1 MTRTRPMQSRS
12 LPKFRRPP
20 VIETII
26 GVQFDPLPKFRN
38 AHLGAFWTTLGQ
50 DWPRVSDAPTLE
62 PQFERFGE
70 GDRWGKLRFKVTQDP
85 STRARIEH
93 ADGTQMIQVQNG
105 RFHYNWLG
113 KGGGQY
119 PHYPNVRAAF
129 DCQLAH
135 FRSFLASSALGEL
148 RPNQWE
154 VTYLN
159 HIPKGTVWQ
168 TPADWPA
175 LLAGLAAPSA
185 GPASTRLESAAGE
198 WHYEIPPQLGRL
210 HVQLVHGKGSETD
223 DGELLQLTLTA
234 RGPISEQTGP
244 TDTWTQLSNG
254 LDLGHR
260 VIVLAFLDLTSDAA
274 HEFWGLIHENG

>member
-1 MTRTRPMQSRS
+1 MQSRA

-26 GVQFDPLPKFRN
+26 GVQFDALPKFRN
-38 AHLGAFWTTLGQ
+38 AHLGAFWTTLGP
-50 DWPRVSDAPTLE
+50 DWTQVSDAPPLE
-62 PQFERFGE
+62 PEFERFGE
-70 GDRWGKLRFKVTQDP
+70 GDNWGKLRLKVTQDP
-85 STRARIEH
+85 STRVRIEH
-93 ADGTQMIQVQNG
+93 AHGTQMIQVQNG

-113 KGGGQY
+113 KDGGQY
-119 PHYPNVRAAF
+119 PHYANVRAEF
-129 DCQLAH
+129 DRQLAH
-135 FRSFLASSALGEL
+135 FRSFVTDLALGEL

-159 HIPKGTVWQ
+159 HIPRGTVWQ
-168 TPADWPA
+168 TPADWPM
-175 LLAGLAAPSA
+175 LLAGLPAPFSE
-185 GPASTRLESAAGE
+185 PASTRLESAAGE

-210 HVQLVHGKGSETD
+210 HVQLTHGKRSAGSD

-234 RGPISEQTGP
+234 RGPVSGA
-244 TDTWTQLSNG
+244 TDLWTQLSDG

-260 VIVLAFLDLTSDAA
+260 VIVLAFLDLTSDTA